1 MYGNRL
7 GKLLDYL
14 RFLVHMQFCLLRLAR
29 CPVGIK
35 WSWKVC
41 GGNIVELSCG
51 AVMCVV
57 LGGKPGR
64 AVGEEEGEGPSVLQ
78 RC

>member
-1 MYGNRL
+1 MPSGE
-7 GKLLDYL
+7 
-14 RFLVHMQFCLLRLAR
+14 
-29 CPVGIK
+29 K
-35 WSWKVC
+35 WSWKGC
-41 GGNIVELSCG
+41 GRNIVELSCG